1 MSTLGWKPAEF
12 MESLHSG
19 KNSAPPEDMFS
30 PLSFPFRWKP
40 VGELD
45 EPKPKVASSQ
55 AILAMVRRTASLQ
68 KQEPSMSQAGDADHG
83 GSYDDADGC
92 HDDAVDVIDD
102 GGDGGVG

>member
-1 MSTLGWKPAEF
+1 

-30 PLSFPFRWKP
+30 PLSFPFGWKP

-68 KQEPSMSQAGDADHG
+68 KHEPSMRQEAGDADHG
-83 GSYDDADGC
+83 GSYDDADDC
-92 HDDAVDVIDD
+92 HNDAVDVIDD